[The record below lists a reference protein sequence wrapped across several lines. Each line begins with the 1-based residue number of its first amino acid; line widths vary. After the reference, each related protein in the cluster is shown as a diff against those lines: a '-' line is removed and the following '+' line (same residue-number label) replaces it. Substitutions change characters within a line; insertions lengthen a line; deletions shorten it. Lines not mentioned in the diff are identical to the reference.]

1 MAHVKSPSIA
11 GWIGRIVY
19 SLCLFAVGAGLAWG
33 GVQLLMLGGSLYYL
47 PAGLA
52 ALVTGG
58 AVLTGR
64 WRLAGWTYFAL
75 MAVTVVWSLVEV
87 GLSGWELMPRLLSP
101 FVLGLPLLVIA
112 LIWGRGKERR
122 AGFGVAAAAIALAG
136 AVWATSGFS
145 PVPPAGRDPGTVAG
159 ADGDWIHFGNSQGGN
174 FYSSLTGVNRSNV
187 GKLEIAWQKTFGPRP
202 AFPHN
207 QMQTVPLRVGSRLFA
222 CDTYGDVYALEAE
235 TGKELWHYDAKS
247 DVSGLNN
254 QKCRGVAYYAVP
266 EATGVCSQRVF
277 GTALGG
283 ELTAL
288 DAETGKPCEDF
299 GTSGHVDLTRGL
311 EQPQTGY
318 YWNSSAPTVAAG
330 KLIIGGGVADGQ
342 MVGEPSGV
350 IRAFD
355 AVTGKLAWAW
365 DIGNPGYYGEPAEG
379 EYFTSGTPNAWGP
392 ISADEEL
399 GLAYVPTGNATP
411 DYWGGHRSKESN
423 EFSSSVVALDLAT
436 GEPRWHFQ
444 TTHYDVWDFDVASQP
459 TLVDLRKDGKEFPAV
474 IVNTKRGQVFV
485 LDRRDGKPIYPV
497 VERPAPQEGAVE
509 KLSPTQPWSPA
520 LPDLGFADLSESRM
534 WGVTALDQMWC
545 RIKFKEARYEGSFT
559 PPGTTSSIAD
569 PGYTGGVNWGAMSI
583 DPGRQIAFALSNR
596 LVNYIRLVERDDP
609 RAKGLKPD
617 PTSAQGLLV
626 PQQGTPY
633 AADIHPFMSPL
644 GVPCQP
650 PPHGYIN
657 AVDLSTGKLLW
668 QRPLGTARDLGPL
681 MTPSRLPFT
690 IGTITF
696 GGTMTTAGGLVFAA
710 GSQDHSFRAFNSETG
725 AMLFEADLPGHG
737 DTRPMTFKSD
747 KDGRQYV
754 VMASDAQW
762 KGGQFYSAITAFALP
777 KAK

>member
-1 MAHVKSPSIA
+1 MKSLRIA

-19 SLCLFAVGAGLAWG
+19 AACLLAVGAALAWG
-33 GVQLLMLGGSLYYL
+33 GFRLLMLGGSFYYL

-52 ALVTGG
+52 ALVSGI
-58 AVLTGR
+58 AVLAGR
-64 WRLAGWTYFAL
+64 WRLAGWTYFGL
-75 MAVTVVWSLVEV
+75 MAATLVWSLAEA
-87 GLSGWELMPRLLSP
+87 GLDGWTLMPRLVSP
-101 FVLGLPLLVIA
+101 FVLGLPLLVVA
-112 LIWGRGKERR
+112 LMRGERAQRR
-122 AGFGVAAAAIALAG
+122 AALGVLAVAVLLVGVVWMNSGYRPAASPQRDTNPVAQAA
-136 AVWATSGFS
+136 
-145 PVPPAGRDPGTVAG
+145 
-159 ADGDWIHFGNSQGGN
+159 GDWLNFGNSKGGN
-174 FYSSLTGVNRSNV
+174 FYSSLTQLDRSNV
-187 GKLEIAWQKTFGPRP
+187 GKLEIAWQKSFGPRP

-207 QMQTVPLRVGSRLFA
+207 QMQTVPLRAGSSLFA

-235 TGKELWHYDAKS
+235 TGKELWHYDARA

-266 EATGVCSQRVF
+266 DAAGECSQRVY

-288 DAETGKPCEDF
+288 DADTGKPCAGF
-299 GTSGHVDLTRGL
+299 GTDGHVDLTSGL
-311 EQPQTGY
+311 KQPKTGY

-365 DIGNPGYYGEPAEG
+365 DMGNPGHYGEPAEG

-392 ISADEEL
+392 ISADEEA

-423 EFSSSVVALDLAT
+423 EFASSVVALDLAT
-436 GEPRWHFQ
+436 GAPRWHFQ
-444 TTHYDVWDFDVASQP
+444 TTHYDVWDYDVASQP
-459 TLVDLRKDGKEFPAV
+459 VLVDLRKDGKTIPAV
-474 IVNTKRGQVFV
+474 VVNTKRGQVFV

-497 VERPAPQEGAVE
+497 VEKPAPQAGAVE
-509 KLSPTQPWSPA
+509 KLSPTQPWSTA
-520 LPDLGFADLSESRM
+520 LPDLGFADLAESRM
-534 WGVTALDQMWC
+534 WGVTALDQLWC
-545 RIKFKEARYEGSFT
+545 RIKFREARYEGAFT

-569 PGYTGGVNWGAMSI
+569 PGYTGGVNWGAFSI
-583 DPGRQIAFALSNR
+583 DPSRQLAFGLSNR
-596 LVNYIRLVERDDP
+596 LVNYIRLVERSDP

-626 PQQGTPY
+626 PQAGTPY

-650 PPHGYIN
+650 PPHGYLN
-657 AVDLSTGKLLW
+657 AIDLTTGKLLW
-668 QRPLGTARDLGPL
+668 QRPIGTARDLGPL
-681 MTPSRLPFT
+681 MMPSHIPFT

-710 GSQDHSFRAFNSETG
+710 GSQDHAFRAWNSETG
-725 AMLFEADLPGHG
+725 EQLFEADLPGHG

-762 KGGQFYSAITAFALP
+762 RDGQFYAAITAFALP
-777 KAK
+777 KQ